1 MFENLNAFVQN
12 PLPFFAKTK
21 FNIPQ
26 GANSPDE
33 IINYL
38 LQTRQLT
45 QDQYNA
51 VYSKYKDL
59 QSSGQLPQ
67 R

>member
-1 MFENLNAFVQN
+1 MFENFNAFMQN
-12 PLPFFAKTK
+12 PMSFFAKTK

-26 GANSPDE
+26 GVNSPDE

-51 VYSKYKDL
+51 VYSKYKEI
-59 QSSGQLPQ
+59 QSSGQIPQ